1 MQIIIKSQQT
11 HQKMS
16 KKVITVIFSLIW
28 LIIEVQCLTSP
39 MSLSHNKKYVYTSTL
54 TIPTSQTY
62 NNASAINSTIQN
74 FYVPFPTT
82 LSNSTRSSVV
92 ISINNIKVDFLTNQ
106 TEFDTQLSNWNTY
119 FIVDV
124 ISSMFQN
131 FQVLAFRYLILTG
144 NYSEVNNP
152 NMFIN
157 RYFVTYNGVINS
169 SLYVYS
175 NLTFRKSIN
184 STGSLKYYIYL
195 NDFNLNSTTSLNL
208 LDLQVLLFN
217 ATSTSIQIR
226 FYSYSTIE
234 TYMKRVGFTLIVY
247 NQQYYTQASFANF
260 QSGFIN
266 QTVNSSRSIIYQNFN
281 QVFNFSTMV
290 GLNGFHA

>member
-11 HQKMS
+11 HQKML

-39 MSLSHNKKYVYTSTL
+39 MSLSHNKKYVFTSTM

-74 FYVPFPTT
+74 FYVPFPAT

-144 NYSEVNNP
+144 NYSDVNNP
-152 NMFIN
+152 NMYIN
-157 RYFVTYNGVINS
+157 RFYAPYDGVINS
-169 SLYVYS
+169 TRYVYS
-175 NLTFRKSIN
+175 NITFRKSIN
-184 STGSLKYYIYL
+184 NTGSLKYYSYL

-217 ATSTSIQIR
+217 ATSTSIQVR
-226 FYSYSTIE
+226 FYSHSTIE
-234 TYMKRVGFTLIVY
+234 TYMKQVGFTLIVY

-260 QSGFIN
+260 QSAFIN
-266 QTVNSSRSIIYQNFN
+266 QTVNSSRSILYQNFN
-281 QVFNFSTMV
+281 QVFNFSTVV